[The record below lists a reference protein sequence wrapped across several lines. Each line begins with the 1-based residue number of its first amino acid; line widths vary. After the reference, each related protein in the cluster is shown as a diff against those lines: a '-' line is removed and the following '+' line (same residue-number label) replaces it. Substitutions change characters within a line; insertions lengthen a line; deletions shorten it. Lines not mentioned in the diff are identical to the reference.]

1 MKKVLYISNRTHPK
15 NKNGAYHVAQRNCE
29 QLQEIFDNKIEKY
42 LIKEKSIVNKIID
55 TFIFKRLE
63 KISPKMEREILD
75 ILSKEEFGYIFF
87 ESSSFGYCSEKIR
100 KKYPNIKIITFFH
113 DINYSLWHSLYLES
127 KKNKKN
133 LLTTIKLKQFMKNS
147 IINEKKICKI
157 SDKIITLNK
166 RDSDLLKEIYSVN
179 SDKEIGVTFP
189 IRKILKEENKIGN
202 KEFKLLFVGV
212 GTFLPN
218 IQGIE
223 FFIKNVIPYINA
235 KLEIVGKN
243 TELNKEKWEGL
254 NSKVEVKGTVD
265 SLDNYYNEANAVIA
279 PIFIGGGMKVKTA
292 EALSYGK
299 TIFGTTE
306 AFEGYEIDYK
316 KVGGLCDTAEEFIQ
330 TINNYIEWW
339 KNNDK
344 PTFNKYSYQVFK
356 EKYSYEASLK
366 SFKEIFEELE
376 NKR

>member
-1 MKKVLYISNRTHPK
+1 MY
-15 NKNGAYHVAQRNCE
+15 G
-29 QLQEIFDNKIEKY
+29 
-42 LIKEKSIVNKIID
+42 
-55 TFIFKRLE
+55 
-63 KISPKMEREILD
+63 
-75 ILSKEEFGYIFF
+75 
-87 ESSSFGYCSEKIR
+87 
-100 KKYPNIKIITFFH
+100 
-113 DINYSLWHSLYLES
+113 
-127 KKNKKN
+127 
-133 LLTTIKLKQFMKNS
+133 
-147 IINEKKICKI
+147 
-157 SDKIITLNK
+157 
-166 RDSDLLKEIYSVN
+166 VN

-223 FFIKNVIPYINA
+223 FFIKNVIPYIEA

-243 TELNKEKWEGL
+243 TELNKEKWESL

-265 SLDNYYNEANAVIA
+265 SLDNYYNEADAVIA

-306 AFEGYEIDYK
+306 AFEGYEVDYK

-344 PTFNKYSYQVFK
+344 PTFNKYSYQIFK

-366 SFKEIFEELE
+366 SFKEIFKEVEE
-376 NKR
+376 KR

>member
-1 MKKVLYISNRTHPK
+1 MKVLYISERSNPL
-15 NKNGAYHVAQRNCE
+15 NKTGAFQVSQRNLE
-29 QLQEIFDNKIEKY
+29 HLRQLFNNKVEIY
-42 LIKEKSIVNKIID
+42 LIRKKPIISKVLD
-55 TFIFKRLE
+55 VFLFKRLE
-63 KISPKMEREILD
+63 GISPKMEREILD
-75 ILSKEEFGYIFF
+75 ILSKNELSYIFF
-87 ESSSFGYCSEKIR
+87 ESSSFGYCAEKIK

-113 DINYSLWHSLYLES
+113 DINYSLWRSLYLES

-166 RDSDLLKEIYSVN
+166 RDSDLLKEMYGVN

-223 FFIKNVIPYINA
+223 FFIKNVIPYIEA

-243 TELNKEKWEGL
+243 TELNKEKWESL

-265 SLDNYYNEANAVIA
+265 SLDNYYNEADAVIA

-306 AFEGYEIDYK
+306 AFEGYEVDYK

-344 PTFNKYSYQVFK
+344 PTFNKYSYQIFK

-366 SFKEIFEELE
+366 SFKEIFKEVEE
-376 NKR
+376 KR

>member
-1 MKKVLYISNRTHPK
+1 M
-15 NKNGAYHVAQRNCE
+15 
-29 QLQEIFDNKIEKY
+29 
-42 LIKEKSIVNKIID
+42 
-55 TFIFKRLE
+55 
-63 KISPKMEREILD
+63 
-75 ILSKEEFGYIFF
+75 
-87 ESSSFGYCSEKIR
+87 
-100 KKYPNIKIITFFH
+100 
-113 DINYSLWHSLYLES
+113 
-127 KKNKKN
+127 
-133 LLTTIKLKQFMKNS
+133 
-147 IINEKKICKI
+147 
-157 SDKIITLNK
+157 
-166 RDSDLLKEIYSVN
+166 
-179 SDKEIGVTFP
+179 
-189 IRKILKEENKIGN
+189 KEENKIEN

-223 FFIKNVIPYINA
+223 FFIKNVIPYINV

-243 TELNKEKWEGL
+243 TELNKEKWERL

-306 AFEGYEIDYK
+306 AFEGYEVDYS
-316 KVGGLCDTAEEFIQ
+316 KVGGLCNTVEEFIEV
-330 TINNYIEWW
+330 INNYIEWW

-344 PTFNKYSYQVFK
+344 PTFNKYSYQIFK

-376 NKR
+376 EKR

>member
-1 MKKVLYISNRTHPK
+1 MKVLYISERSNPL
-15 NKNGAYHVAQRNCE
+15 NKTGAFQVSQRNLE
-29 QLQEIFDNKIEKY
+29 HLRQLFNNKVEIY
-42 LIKEKSIVNKIID
+42 LIRKKPIISKVLD
-55 TFIFKRLE
+55 VFLFKRLE
-63 KISPKMEREILD
+63 GISPKMEREILD
-75 ILSKEEFGYIFF
+75 ILSKNELSYIFF
-87 ESSSFGYCSEKIR
+87 VSSLFGYCAKKIK

-113 DINYSLWHSLYLES
+113 DINYSLWRSLYLES

-166 RDSDLLKEIYSVN
+166 RDSDLLKEIYSEN

-243 TELNKEKWEGL
+243 TELNKEEWEGL

-265 SLDNYYNEANAVIA
+265 SLDNYYNEADAIIV

-306 AFEGYEIDYK
+306 AFEGYEVDYK

-344 PTFNKYSYQVFK
+344 PTFNKYSYQIFK

-366 SFKEIFEELE
+366 SFKEIFKEVEE
-376 NKR
+376 KR